1 MNARKVTSLVHAADA
16 GTERISEMPV
26 QSQSSL
32 DWSPTRSPHD
42 VELVTCGWRRSRLDE
57 KESALTLRREE
68 DAVQRRLQVGGVV
81 CSGDS
86 DEEKGAVG
94 DAQKTQHAV
103 LVVRLRLLPPRHRSD
118 GNDPVEESEPADDDR
133 IPAQAIEDGEDLCEG
148 GIRVGGRAA
157 EVVANVRRVVE
168 RVRDGPVLLVRMGAK
183 DVEHEHSHTLPDAH
197 HGEHVREHPPAR
209 R

>member
-1 MNARKVTSLVHAADA
+1 
-16 GTERISEMPV
+16 MPV

-103 LVVRLRLLPPRHRSD
+103 LVVRLRLWSKACARPERSLTCHPQSTC
-118 GNDPVEESEPADDDR
+118 GRRLKWNL
-133 IPAQAIEDGEDLCEG
+133 DGERPLEFGALVSSSNELSEALVTVDTSAPLLWT
-148 GIRVGGRAA
+148 VG
-157 EVVANVRRVVE
+157 
-168 RVRDGPVLLVRMGAK
+168 L
-183 DVEHEHSHTLPDAH
+183 
-197 HGEHVREHPPAR
+197 RE
-209 R
+209 